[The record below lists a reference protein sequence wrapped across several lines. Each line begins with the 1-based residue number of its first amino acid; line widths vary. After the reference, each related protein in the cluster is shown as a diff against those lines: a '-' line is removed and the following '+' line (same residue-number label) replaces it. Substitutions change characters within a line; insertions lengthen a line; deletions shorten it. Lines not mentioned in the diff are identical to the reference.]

1 MGDSITIHYTVTTL
15 PHHGSLLMSDL
26 PVSEFNQEDLHSGRL
41 SYHMTDL
48 TSSSDRFE
56 FTVLTAESNLTA
68 VTVVTVRPFIHLSKR
83 LLIPSC
89 IAVKLRKDAMDTT
102 ELAALSDSDPVFHNL
117 SPPKHGKLVTGQ
129 GGHGG
134 GPGTSRT
141 QQQHR
146 QSINIFTVTILPTTT
161 QQRSMCPCSMTHSR
175 SFRGQ
180 IMSSQL
186 WESFCLASCH
196 MTRV

>member
-1 MGDSITIHYTVTTL
+1 MGDSVTIHYTVTTP

-48 TSSSDRFE
+48 TSSSDSFE

-102 ELAALSDSDPVFHNL
+102 ELAALSGSDPVFHNL
-117 SPPKHGKLVTGQ
+117 SPPKHGKLVTL
-129 GGHGG
+129 
-134 GPGTSRT
+134 PWTWLRAWWSWRRPWYIKDT
-141 QQQHR
+141 TTTPPINQHLYCP
-146 QSINIFTVTILPTTT
+146 NWEILPTTT
-161 QQRSMCPCSMTHSR
+161 QQRSMCPCSMIHSR
-175 SFRGQ
+175 SF
-180 IMSSQL
+180 
-186 WESFCLASCH
+186 
-196 MTRV
+196 